1 MVRLPAFRLS
11 LNTWPT
17 NNVSASNSRSIINAP
32 IIIAG
37 SCSQLLRSRFFAA
50 PTGPFCDTAAVRT
63 DESASKN
70 QTLIPL
76 TLKMGQ
82 RIAEGLWIKRLMRGA
97 GDIAIKLSETGGKG
111 FTIMA
116 ADFGDLLQH
125 GLLFNQRRRHDLRD
139 RFRRGRRGDSTQLV
153 DQFFTR
159 GVVIQHIRQCAIG
172 RFFCSISG
180 SGAGSV
186 VESVVVVVVTPGMD
200 TAWAGA
206 PSRQKRMN
214 RIHRMTPPVRKQ
226 SKR

>member
-1 MVRLPAFRLS
+1 
-11 LNTWPT
+11 
-17 NNVSASNSRSIINAP
+17 
-32 IIIAG
+32 
-37 SCSQLLRSRFFAA
+37 
-50 PTGPFCDTAAVRT
+50 
-63 DESASKN
+63 
-70 QTLIPL
+70 
-76 TLKMGQ
+76 
-82 RIAEGLWIKRLMRGA
+82 MRGA
-97 GDIAIKLSETGGKG
+97 GDIAIKLPEAGGKG

-125 GLLFNQRRRHDLRD
+125 GLLFNQRRRHDLWY
-139 RFRRGRRGDSTQLV
+139 RFRRGRSGDGAQLV

-159 GVVIQHIRQCAIG
+159 GVIIQHIRQCAIG

-186 VESVVVVVVTPGMD
+186 VESVVGVVVTPGMD

-226 SKR
+226 SKKISIDAGGGAILNERNLVCLPFGGKGGRDIKQVADNVRAFLPDAA